1 MAIYFFTIVVM
12 LGLAY
17 HYDIMSN
24 EKNKSIWINV
34 IMVWLIVLAGFR
46 YRIGTDSSFYE
57 FEFATYPTLATL
69 SMSDI
74 VQSRYA
80 PFYVLFTSIVR
91 TFTDQF
97 FVIQLIIS
105 AAINISIF
113 NFVKKFFECQYIFTF
128 SIFYFC
134 SFYYNLNCETLRE
147 TLAIAIFLWSVSF
160 YVEKKW
166 IYYYLC
172 VLCAMMFHYSAIF
185 LILLPLLCKIKFN
198 VKFAVILIGLLL
210 SYPLLRLIQI
220 DVIIENF
227 FGLLMYIPD
236 ISAEYFEKGTNE
248 QGLSINVFVTQ
259 LFMPLFFVFFLRYKN
274 KNQKWEKIEFVL
286 IAYLISTWM
295 AAIFQNMFS
304 RYNNYFGIIYYF
316 LYAATVVE
324 ITKRIGRKSI
334 IIFLVAL
341 MPFSYTTYNY
351 WVNSYIHERR
361 TSSKRIELIN
371 PYTSVLTK
379 EKDKNRE
386 RIYIE
391 LYKY

>member
-17 HYDIMSN
+17 HYDVMSN
-24 EKNKSIWINV
+24 EKNKSIWINF
-34 IMVWLIVLAGFR
+34 IMVWLIALAGFR

-113 NFVKKFFECQYIFTF
+113 NFIKKFFGGQYIFTF

-147 TLAIAIFLWSVSF
+147 TLAIAIFLGSVSF

-166 IYYYLC
+166 MNYYLC
-172 VLCAMMFHYSAIF
+172 VLCAMMFHYSAIA
-185 LILLPLLCKIKFN
+185 LILLPLLYKVKFN
-198 VKFAVILIGLLL
+198 VKFAIIVTGLVL
-210 SYPLLRLIQI
+210 SYPLLRLLQI
-220 DVIIENF
+220 DVIIERF
-227 FGLLMYIPD
+227 FGLIMYIPN
-236 ISAEYFEKGTNE
+236 IAAEYFEEGLKNQE
-248 QGLSINVFVTQ
+248 LSINVFVTQ
-259 LFMPLFFVFFLRYKN
+259 LFMPLFFVFFLKYKN
-274 KNQKWEKIEFVL
+274 KDQKWEKIEFMIV
-286 IAYLISTWM
+286 AYLFTTWM
-295 AAIFQNMFS
+295 AAIFQAMFS
-304 RYNNYFGIIYYF
+304 RYNNFFGVMYYC

-324 ITKRIGRKSI
+324 ITKRIGHKSI
-334 IIFLVAL
+334 IIFLVVL
-341 MPFSYTTYNY
+341 MPFTYTTYNY
-351 WVNSYIHERR
+351 WVNSYIHERL

-371 PYTSVLTK
+371 PYTNVLTK
-379 EKDKNRE
+379 ETDWNRE
-386 RIYIE
+386 KIYIE